1 MALFAAATAD
11 AKAKERA
18 QVAVLISLVVS
29 AFLAFFYFTG
39 VGLLQFFVISLPAFR
54 ITGG

>member
-1 MALFAAATAD
+1 M
-11 AKAKERA
+11 
-18 QVAVLISLVVS
+18 LISLVVS